1 MSETFFVEI
10 WGEPA
15 GIVVKEGNCFRFHAV
30 TQPFFALDGSKYAT
44 PGQAR
49 LAAVSMDRER
59 RMNIH
64 SHASSHHG
72 KATFHAL
79 SISSGGDA
87 PCGILRP

>member
-30 TQPFFALDGSKYAT
+30 TQPFFALDGRKYAT

-49 LAAVSMDRER
+49 LAAVSVDRER
-59 RMNIH
+59 RTH
-64 SHASSHHG
+64 VQSLASSHHG

-79 SISSGGDA
+79 NISSA
-87 PCGILRP
+87 EMPCGILRS